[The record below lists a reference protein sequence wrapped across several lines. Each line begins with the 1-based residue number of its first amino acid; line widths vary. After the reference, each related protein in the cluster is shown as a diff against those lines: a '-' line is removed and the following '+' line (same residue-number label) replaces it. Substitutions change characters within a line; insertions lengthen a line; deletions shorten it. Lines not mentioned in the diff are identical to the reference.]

1 MYEVYLERH
10 ACDDLQQLPK
20 HVYNRAIQR
29 VRRLSENPRPEGC
42 RKLEGSINDWRLR
55 VGDYRVIYE
64 IDDSHK
70 RVNVMRIKHRREAY
84 R

>member
-10 ACDDLQQLPK
+10 ASDDLRQLPK
-20 HVYNRAIQR
+20 HVYDRAIQR
-29 VRRLSENPRPEGC
+29 VRGLGENPRPAGC
-42 RKLEGSINDWRLR
+42 RKLEGAISDWRLR

-64 IDDSHK
+64 IDDSQK

-84 R
+84 K